1 MLDHTTVRL
10 AAATLAL
17 VTTSALL
24 ADDPVAMPVAETET
38 PTDTTVDVDMTI
50 EAPTSALEAA
60 AAHVRGLD
68 SFEVV
73 VATIVRDAEGRRM
86 SPTSRGRVAFDRTGE
101 GVRFLA
107 ETWGGL
113 ESARLACDGT
123 SVNIADPGRRAFETR
138 PMPEDPARLLDEP
151 EITAR
156 FGPAAIHVLG
166 MVLEDGLAA
175 FRQIGEARVVDL
187 GPNRATLVPCRS
199 MLDETGGEV
208 RMAFAADGAPLP
220 LAVAVLLPDGG
231 VVELEFHD
239 WAVGPI
245 ADADVQFAPP
255 PADWQPMAAL
265 PRPACLPEPI
275 EADGGDVATMPATAI
290 AEVDPLAD

>member
-1 MLDHTTVRL
+1 MLDHTTARL
-10 AAATLAL
+10 AAATLAV

-24 ADDPVAMPVAETET
+24 ADDPAPMPADGTET
-38 PTDTTVDVDMTI
+38 TVATPV
-50 EAPTSALEAA
+50 SALEAA

-73 VATIVRDAEGRRM
+73 VATIVRDADGRRM
-86 SPTSRGRVAFDRTGE
+86 SPTSRGRVAFERTGE
-101 GVRFLA
+101 SVRFLA

-113 ESARLACDGT
+113 ESARLACDGR
-123 SVNIADPGRRAFETR
+123 SVTIADPGRRAFETR

-151 EITAR
+151 DVTAR

-175 FRQIGEARVVDL
+175 FRQIGDARVVDL

-239 WAVGPI
+239 WTVGPI

-255 PADWQPMAAL
+255 AADWQPMAAL
-265 PRPACLPEPI
+265 PRPACLPEPSPVST
-275 EADGGDVATMPATAI
+275 DATMTSPATAV
-290 AEVDPLAD
+290 AEVDPLAE